1 MLINKA
7 FSFRRQERHKRGN
20 VEGRHV
26 VFRQQSSFI
35 YGMRIAFLTHLFQF
49 IYKSRRGEGVGEVKC
64 SERKNKSKRNV
75 TQIIMI
81 SVSCD
86 LFVECVFDKCAR
98 ARAEQAEANCLNA
111 IVNC

>member
-49 IYKSRRGEGVGEVKC
+49 IYKSRRGEGVG
-64 SERKNKSKRNV
+64 KRSAVNGK
-75 TQIIMI
+75 T
-81 SVSCD
+81 
-86 LFVECVFDKCAR
+86 K
-98 ARAEQAEANCLNA
+98 ANA
-111 IVNC
+111 M

>member
-1 MLINKA
+1 M
-7 FSFRRQERHKRGN
+7 
-20 VEGRHV
+20 
-26 VFRQQSSFI
+26 
-35 YGMRIAFLTHLFQF
+35 
-49 IYKSRRGEGVGEVKC
+49 KC

-98 ARAEQAEANCLNA
+98 ARVEQAEANCLNA